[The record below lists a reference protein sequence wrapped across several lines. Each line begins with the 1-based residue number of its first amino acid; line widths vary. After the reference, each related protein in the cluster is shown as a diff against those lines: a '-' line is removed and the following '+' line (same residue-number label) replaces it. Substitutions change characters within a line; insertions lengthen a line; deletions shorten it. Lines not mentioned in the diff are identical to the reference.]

1 MKVHV
6 ESVLDCP
13 PQKIWAALTHSA
25 SFLRVIKPIVS
36 VKPLSPSQHPKK
48 WQEDSAVFIKP
59 YLFGLIPMSE
69 KKIYFE
75 TIDHDSRFIQT
86 RESDALVKVW
96 DHSIS
101 VNPQGEYQ
109 TKYADTIEIKAGIF
123 TPLVWLFAEY
133 FYRHRQ
139 RRWKELALELNH
151 TQ

>member
-13 PQKIWAALTHSA
+13 PQKIWEALTHSA

-36 VKPLSPSQHPKK
+36 IKPLTPSQHPEK
-48 WQEDSAVFIKP
+48 WREDLTVFVKP
-59 YLFGLIPMSE
+59 YLFGFIPMGP

-86 RESDALVKVW
+86 RESDAFVNVW

-101 VNPQGEYQ
+101 VINQGECQ
-109 TKYADTIEIKAGIF
+109 TKYSDTIEIKAGIF
-123 TPLVWLFAEY
+123 TPFVWLFAEY

-139 RRWKELALELNH
+139 RRWKELALELNRI
-151 TQ
+151 